1 MRRSSRVFLVLCWL
15 VLLVVPSGVRADG
28 NLVVNGGFE
37 AGEATVVP
45 HWTSRPFSAEVTGVL
60 AHTGDKSL
68 HTTTTGGGVTEV
80 YQAVDISAYGGRSV
94 EVLGYMYG
102 TSPVSGRIEA
112 ALSDDAGCSIAPS
125 ARILVG
131 DLDGNDGSWIEAKR
145 TVQIPEA
152 PSYVY
157 LCVLLTGEED
167 QLYFDDISV
176 VVETP
181 TAVGLGGLRA
191 SGGAGVMVALGLA
204 AAAAMMGRPLRR
216 VRR

>member
-1 MRRSSRVFLVLCWL
+1 MGRSSRVFLVLCWL
-15 VLLVVPSGVRADG
+15 ALLVVPSGVRADG
-28 NLVVNGGFE
+28 NLVQNGGFE
-37 AGEATVVP
+37 DGVLTDVP
-45 HWTSRPFSAEVTGVL
+45 HWDSGYTAQVTNTR

-68 HTTTTGGGVTEV
+68 QTTRSEGLTEV
-80 YQAVDISAYGGRSV
+80 YQAVDMSAYGGRSV

-102 TSPVSGRIEA
+102 TSPVSGRIEV
-112 ALSDDAGCSIAPS
+112 ALSDDAGCAIAPS

-152 PSYVY
+152 PGYVY

-167 QLYFDDISV
+167 QLYFDDVSV

-191 SGGAGVMVALGLA
+191 SGGAGVMLALGLA
-204 AAAAMMGRPLRR
+204 AAAATMGRPLRR